1 MVSTSKKISKVGAPL
16 RLTPATHKAI
26 VEFVRQGNWIYTAAK
41 ALGLSRRTVATW
53 MQVGRGEH
61 PTRPSEEPYTSFAL
75 EVEAAHAEAEI
86 TIVEEIRNDK
96 DWRAKAWLLERGPAR
111 ERWSQEITISAQL
124 APAASILDTL
134 RNRSLTESK
143 EELEP
148 LEVEVKEISNAEG
161 GT

>member
-1 MVSTSKKISKVGAPL
+1 MPKFPEKNPGRQAQ
-16 RLTPATHKAI
+16 LTPAIYKAI
-26 VEFVRQGNWIYTAAK
+26 IRLVEKGNWTSTAAR
-41 ALGLSRRTVATW
+41 AVGIRPHTMSRWLQR
-53 MQVGRGEH
+53 GRGEH
-61 PTRPSEEPYTSFAL
+61 PSLKAKEPYVSFVKD
-75 EVEAAHAEAEI
+75 VETAIAKAESRLVDDLGGQE
-86 TIVEEIRNDK
+86 
-96 DWRAKAWLLERGPAR
+96 DWRAKAGLLERGPSR

-143 EELEP
+143 EGLEP